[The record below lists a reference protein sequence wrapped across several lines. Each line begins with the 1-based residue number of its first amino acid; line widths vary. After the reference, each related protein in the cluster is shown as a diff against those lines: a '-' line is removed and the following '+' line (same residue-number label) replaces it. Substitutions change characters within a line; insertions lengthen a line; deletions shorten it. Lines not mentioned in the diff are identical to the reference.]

1 MAAEGAWSRRRRSQS
16 DDARTRRAVDQVRGV
31 LGDLE
36 GRLSAPAAVPLPPEA
51 ATALGE
57 ALQTLSRRM
66 ARHEEVTAET
76 CEALG
81 SSLRALA
88 RRLDLYSEQQAAL
101 AAKVAEGETR
111 IAVRLEQALAEIAAA
126 RAASG
131 ARVGRGRIVGPLMA
145 VSAMGAMVVG
155 VAMLAREWGPPTVV
169 PSSAMARGSLPLRLS
184 LPLRPSLGIAS
195 AALESPPPAPLPV
208 APIAP
213 PAVGVRDAYPAVTAA
228 LERGDATALPRLV
241 GLAQAGDARAQ
252 LHLASLYEGG
262 APGVPRDLAAARSW
276 TRRAAEGGDRVAMYN
291 LALFLIDAGGTDAE
305 AANWFRRAAERGVV
319 DAQYNLGLL
328 HEAGRGVDRNLREAY
343 RWFSVAANAG
353 DAAAREKQVELEGR
367 LQPAER
373 SGLDHDAAG
382 FQPNTPAAADLAT
395 LIPPAE
401 TLAATQALLA
411 RKGYYVGPIDG
422 VATPALRTAAAAYL
436 RDHPKVMP

>member
-1 MAAEGAWSRRRRSQS
+1 M
-16 DDARTRRAVDQVRGV
+16 DQVRGV

-36 GRLSAPAAVPLPPEA
+36 GRLSAPTAVPLQPEA
-51 ATALGE
+51 AVALGE

-81 SSLRALA
+81 SGLRALA

-111 IAVRLEQALAEIAAA
+111 IVIRLEQALAEIAAA
-126 RAASG
+126 RAAPG
-131 ARVGRGRIVGPLMA
+131 ARAGRGRVVGLMIA
-145 VSAMGAMVVG
+145 VGAMGVVVVG
-155 VAMLAREWGPPTVV
+155 VTMLAREQGPPTARS
-169 PSSAMARGSLPLRLS
+169 PSATTLVS
-184 LPLRPSLGIAS
+184 LPLRPSLRIAS
-195 AALESPPPAPLPV
+195 AALVSPPPAPMPV

-213 PAVGVRDAYPAVTAA
+213 PALGVRDAYPAIAAA

-252 LHLASLYEGG
+252 LQLASFYEGG
-262 APGVPRDLAAARSW
+262 ASGVPRDLAAARSW
-276 TRRAAEGGDRVAMYN
+276 TRRAAEGGNRVAMYN
-291 LALFLIDAGGTDAE
+291 LALFLMDAGGTDGE
-305 AANWFRRAAERGVV
+305 AANWFRRSAERGVI

-328 HEAGRGVDRNLREAY
+328 YEAGRGVDRNLREAY

-373 SGLDHDAAG
+373 SGLDRDAAG
-382 FQPNTPAAADLAT
+382 FQPNTPAASDLAT
-395 LIPPAE
+395 LVPPAE
-401 TLAATQALLA
+401 TLAETQVLLA
-411 RKGYYVGPIDG
+411 RRGYYVGPVDG

-436 RDHPKVMP
+436 RDHPQVMP

>member
-1 MAAEGAWSRRRRSQS
+1 
-16 DDARTRRAVDQVRGV
+16 VDQVRGV

-36 GRLSAPAAVPLPPEA
+36 GRLSAPTAVPLQPEA
-51 ATALGE
+51 AAALGE

-101 AAKVAEGETR
+101 AAKVADGEAR
-111 IAVRLEQALAEIAAA
+111 IVIRLEQALAEIAAA
-126 RAASG
+126 RAAPG
-131 ARVGRGRIVGPLMA
+131 ARAVRGRVVGLMIA
-145 VSAMGAMVVG
+145 VGAMGVVVVG
-155 VAMLAREWGPPTVV
+155 ATMLARERGPPTARS
-169 PSSAMARGSLPLRLS
+169 SSATTLVS
-184 LPLRPSLGIAS
+184 LPLRPSLRIAS
-195 AALESPPPAPLPV
+195 DVLQSPPPAPLPV
-208 APIAP
+208 APIPP
-213 PAVGVRDAYPAVTAA
+213 PAVAGRDAYPAITAA
-228 LERGDATALPRLV
+228 LGRGDATALPRLV

-291 LALFLIDAGGTDAE
+291 LALFLMDAGGTDGE
-305 AANWFRRAAERGVV
+305 AANWFRRSAERGVI

-328 HEAGRGVDRNLREAY
+328 YEAGRGVDRNLREAY

-373 SGLDHDAAG
+373 SGLDRDAAG
-382 FQPNTPAAADLAT
+382 FQPNTPAASDLAT
-395 LIPPAE
+395 LVPPAE
-401 TLAATQALLA
+401 TLAETQVLLA
-411 RKGYYVGPIDG
+411 RKGYYVGPVDG
-422 VATPALRTAAAAYL
+422 VATPALRTAVAAYL
-436 RDHPKVMP
+436 RDHPQVMP

>member
-1 MAAEGAWSRRRRSQS
+1 MAAGGTWSRRRGSQP

-36 GRLSAPAAVPLPPEA
+36 GRLSAPTAVPLQPEA
-51 ATALGE
+51 VAALGE

-101 AAKVAEGETR
+101 AAKVADGEAR
-111 IAVRLEQALAEIAAA
+111 IVIRLEQALAEIAAA
-126 RAASG
+126 RAAPG
-131 ARVGRGRIVGPLMA
+131 ARAVRGRVVGLMIA
-145 VSAMGAMVVG
+145 VGAMGVVVVG
-155 VAMLAREWGPPTVV
+155 ATMLARERAPPTARS
-169 PSSAMARGSLPLRLS
+169 PSATTLVSLPLRAS
-184 LPLRPSLGIAS
+184 LRIAS
-195 AALESPPPAPLPV
+195 DVLQSPPPAPLPV
-208 APIAP
+208 APIPP
-213 PAVGVRDAYPAVTAA
+213 PAVAGRDAYPAITAA
-228 LERGDATALPRLV
+228 LGRGDATALPRLV

-291 LALFLIDAGGTDAE
+291 LALFLMDAGGTDGE
-305 AANWFRRAAERGVV
+305 AANWFRRSAERGVI

-328 HEAGRGVDRNLREAY
+328 YEAGRGVDRNLREAY

-373 SGLDHDAAG
+373 GGLDRDAAG
-382 FQPNTPAAADLAT
+382 FQPNTPAASDLAT
-395 LIPPAE
+395 LVPPAE
-401 TLAATQALLA
+401 TLAETQVLLA
-411 RKGYYVGPIDG
+411 RKGYYVGPVDG
-422 VATPALRTAAAAYL
+422 VATPALRTAVAAYL
-436 RDHPKVMP
+436 RDHPQVMP